1 MQASAR
7 FARLAPRPKASG
19 APSGKR
25 RIAVKARTDRRAG
38 APDIE
43 RVPAA
48 SRERTPTH
56 DHRAHQAHSLGDLRY
71 PRGCRRPGNDRP
83 AASMKRCVAVALAVA
98 LAGCAADQPLGHR
111 ETGSIIG
118 AVGGAVV
125 GAMAYDRNRTKG
137 AVIGA
142 VGGALAGGV
151 VGRYMDDQR
160 RDLEK
165 NLAREIQS
173 RQARVEKLPNDV
185 VRITMTNQTAF
196 ETNSADIKPGFH
208 STMDKVA
215 DVVVR
220 YNKTSLTIVGHT
232 DDVGSNAYNQKL
244 SENRARSVARYL
256 ESRRVNSI

>member
-1 MQASAR
+1 
-7 FARLAPRPKASG
+7 
-19 APSGKR
+19 
-25 RIAVKARTDRRAG
+25 
-38 APDIE
+38 
-43 RVPAA
+43 
-48 SRERTPTH
+48 
-56 DHRAHQAHSLGDLRY
+56 
-71 PRGCRRPGNDRP
+71 
-83 AASMKRCVAVALAVA
+83 MKRCVAVALAVA

-220 YNKTSLTIVGHT
+220 YNKTTLTVVGHT
-232 DDVGSNAYNQKL
+232 DDVGSNAYNQAL
-244 SENRARSVARYL
+244 SERRARSVAQYL
-256 ESRRVNSI
+256 EARRVNAMRLAIAGKGEAQPVESNATDTGRQANRRVEIYVEPVTEG